1 MSADRPVD
9 GSART
14 LPRLL
19 GLLRPYWART
29 SVSFGL
35 GVVMIVASALLP
47 LAIRAVIDDAIVPGR
62 PGLVAT
68 GVAVLLALAV
78 IRWVC
83 GSVRRAV
90 GGHVA
95 LDVEYG
101 LRSRLARR
109 ILQLEPAW
117 HDGVATG
124 QVLSR
129 LGSDMAAIRFF
140 LSYGF
145 IFAILNALTAIAA
158 LTQMA
163 VLSPRLTVAAVAIL
177 PLFAP
182 AAVRYDRTLGVMFRS
197 LQRKEGEL
205 SAEAEESAAGVRAIK
220 ALGLRR
226 QRQTRFDDVSAGLMA
241 ENLAMA
247 RVRARYSPLLG
258 ALPAVGQA
266 AILWYGGRL
275 VIQGQL
281 TLGTLVSFTTY
292 LLLLTGPLQALTSLS
307 AVTRRA
313 MAAAERVFEVLDR
326 PPAIA
331 DRAAAVPL
339 PALPHGAQV
348 TFEGVSICHEGARR
362 PVLEQIDVTVAPGE
376 RVTFTGSSGTG
387 KSTLLA
393 LVPRLAAPTAGRVL
407 LDGHDLADLTL
418 GSLRSQ
424 VALVTQEPVLL
435 SGTLRE
441 NVALGR
447 PGAGDDEIRAALYAA
462 AALDLVE
469 TLPGGLDAVLGE
481 QGNSLSGGQ
490 RQRVAIARALL
501 LRPRVLLLDD
511 ALSQVDAMTEAAV
524 LERLPAALGGATVLA
539 TGDGTARRFAT
550 RVIRLGDAPASADED
565 AGDELSMTSVEGAR

>member
-1 MSADRPVD
+1 MPADRPA
-9 GSART
+9 GPAPRT

-62 PGLVAT
+62 PGLVAV
-68 GVAVLLALAV
+68 GVAALLALAV

-109 ILQLEPAW
+109 LLELEPAW

-145 IFAILNALTAIAA
+145 IFAILNALTAVAA
-158 LTQMA
+158 LTQMV
-163 VLSPRLTVAAVAIL
+163 VLSPELTVAAVAIL

-182 AAVRYDRTLGVMFRS
+182 AAVRYDRTLGGMFRG

-205 SAEAEESAAGVRAIK
+205 AAEAEESAAGIRAIK

-226 QRQTRFDDVSAGLMA
+226 QRQARFDDVSAGLMA

-247 RVRARYSPLLG
+247 RVRARYGPLLG

-275 VIQGQL
+275 VIQGEL
-281 TLGTLVSFTTY
+281 TLGTLVSFTAY
-292 LLLLTGPLQALTSLS
+292 LLLLTGPLHALSSLS
-307 AVTRRA
+307 AITRRA
-313 MAAAERVFEVLDR
+313 TAAAERVFEVLDR

-331 DRAAAVPL
+331 DQAAAVPL
-339 PALPHGAQV
+339 PALPRGAHI
-348 TFEGVSICHEGARR
+348 TFEDVSVHHAGARR
-362 PVLEQIDVTVAPGE
+362 PVLERIDVSVAPGE

-393 LVPRLAAPTAGRVL
+393 LLPRLAAPTSGRIL

-447 PGAGDDEIRAALYAA
+447 PGAGDDEIRAALHAA
-462 AALDLVE
+462 AALDLLE
-469 TLPGGLDAVLGE
+469 ALPGGLDAVLGE
-481 QGNSLSGGQ
+481 QGHSLSGGQ

-511 ALSQVDAMTEAAV
+511 ALSQVDAATEAAV

-539 TGDGTARRFAT
+539 TGDGTARRFAG
-550 RVIRLGDAPASADED
+550 RVIRLGDAPAAG
-565 AGDELSMTSVEGAR
+565 AGDELVTTIVEGAR